1 MARGHFAAD
10 MREHRNL
17 MTPCPLLTQSGHRP
31 ATQSNYNQLL
41 PAPSLN
47 PLRCPRASGKAMR
60 GRSRAGS
67 AKSRRKAA
75 TLKRSNAP
83 NAARK
88 RGSFSLAGLQEQ
100 VSFLARELVEARE
113 QQTATAEVLSVIS
126 STPGELEPVFE
137 AMLVNAVRICEAK
150 FGIVSSGGRRLPSR
164 CATQCPACIRRVLAT
179 RTTSAGSK
187 YSP

>member
-1 MARGHFAAD
+1 
-10 MREHRNL
+10 
-17 MTPCPLLTQSGHRP
+17 
-31 ATQSNYNQLL
+31 
-41 PAPSLN
+41 
-47 PLRCPRASGKAMR
+47 MR

-137 AMLVNAVRICEAK
+137 AMLVNAVRICEATAPCI
-150 FGIVSSGGRRLPSR
+150 FGRETPSEPLRYTMPRLHSSSSGNADHIGLVQVQS
-164 CATQCPACIRRVLAT
+164 LAVC
-179 RTTSAGSK
+179 
-187 YSP
+187 